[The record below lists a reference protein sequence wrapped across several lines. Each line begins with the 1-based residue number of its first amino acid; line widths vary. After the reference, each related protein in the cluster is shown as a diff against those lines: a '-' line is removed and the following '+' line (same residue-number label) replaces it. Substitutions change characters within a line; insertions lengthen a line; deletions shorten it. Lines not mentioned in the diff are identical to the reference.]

1 MDETNKLKFYFIDII
16 EAGKRMIEDISLKDK
31 LYHRFEKIEDA
42 EGNRVFQKGNS
53 GMVFE
58 SFQLMDHESSPV
70 LFIVASDSSHQG
82 NVKMHPLY
90 CK

>member
-1 MDETNKLKFYFIDII
+1 MDGSNKLKFYFIDII
-16 EAGKRMIEDISLKDK
+16 EAGKRMIANASLKDK
-31 LYHRFEKIEDA
+31 LYHTFQKVVDA
-42 EGNRVFQKGNS
+42 EGNRIFDKGNS

-58 SFQLMDHESSPV
+58 SFQLMDPESSPV
-70 LFIVASDSSHQG
+70 LFIVASDSSHRG